1 LYTLAL
7 PPRPII
13 FIFSSGFWLMCIQST
28 LPPKNSFS
36 VSPASPSLLLLPR
49 LPSLR
54 LLLGK
59 LWPLPPMPPISPP
72 GSPPCR
78 ANSSWRLERGCCG
91 SCDGV
96 CAGGPV
102 GGPICPFF
110 DDRPPRNDERAEE
123 EEEEEEEEED
133 EEEEEEAAEEEDEE
147 EEEAAEEEEEEEEEE
162 EDAAEEDGAFF
173 WDRVDIALLGNA
185 AMAVR
190 APMSMVSSLSLP
202 AKAFGSPVIDTSRR
216 LWSVTS
222 SEPHSL
228 ASSMPLMSSTLGLLM
243 DDSIDSLLAAI
254 ASACP
259 PRRSPGVPGSAARLP
274 LLRLRF
280 FPPPRNAGMACKL

>member
-1 LYTLAL
+1 
-7 PPRPII
+7 
-13 FIFSSGFWLMCIQST
+13 M
-28 LPPKNSFS
+28 
-36 VSPASPSLLLLPR
+36 
-49 LPSLR
+49 
-54 LLLGK
+54 
-59 LWPLPPMPPISPP
+59 
-72 GSPPCR
+72 
-78 ANSSWRLERGCCG
+78 
-91 SCDGV
+91 CDGG
-96 CAGGPV
+96 A
-102 GGPICPFF
+102 ICPFL
-110 DDRPPRNDERAEE
+110 DDRPARDDERAD

-133 EEEEEEAAEEEDEE
+133 
-147 EEEAAEEEEEEEEEE
+147 AAEEEEDAAEEE

-254 ASACP
+254 AWACP
-259 PRRSPGVPGSAARLP
+259 PRRSPGVPVSATRLP

-280 FPPPRNAGMACKL
+280 FPPPRNAGMACVL